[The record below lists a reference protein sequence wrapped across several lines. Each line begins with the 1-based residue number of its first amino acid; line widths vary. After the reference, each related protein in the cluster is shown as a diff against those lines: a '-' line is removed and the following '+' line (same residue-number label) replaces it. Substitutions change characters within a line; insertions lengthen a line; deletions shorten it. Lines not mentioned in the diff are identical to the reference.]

1 MKKGEQTVNFFENS
15 IGPWLGKTVK
25 MIDYFLQESFE
36 SDNLDI
42 TKEQMIV
49 LKKLYN
55 QDGLYQNELAR
66 LIFRNKSS
74 LARLLSKMESKNYI
88 SRKSSK
94 EDKRIKKVFLT
105 DTGKEVFEKAIPIIK
120 NMLSKME
127 ETITSDEKE
136 QMITILKKVQHNF
149 GANQEHL

>member
-36 SDNLDI
+36 SNNLDI

-105 DTGKEVFEKAIPIIK
+105 DIGKEVFEKAIPIIK